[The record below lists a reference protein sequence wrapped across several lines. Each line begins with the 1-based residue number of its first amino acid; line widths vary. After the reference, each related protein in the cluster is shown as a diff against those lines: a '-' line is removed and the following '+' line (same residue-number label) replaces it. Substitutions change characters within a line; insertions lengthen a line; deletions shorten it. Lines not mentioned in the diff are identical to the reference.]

1 MGGEKVLLPHSRQP
15 FWGSPPRGRGKGR
28 CNHLVIFVDGITP
41 AQAGKSCFSYFLE
54 SSVWDHP
61 RTGGEKLLL
70 VLLGEQRVGSPPH
83 RRGKEPLSFTSA
95 ACPGITPA
103 WAGKSLLPY
112 TKLSM
117 PEDHPRVGG
126 EKDKAEHLV
135 QHHIGITPAQAGKS

>member
-61 RTGGEKLLL
+61 RIGGEKSPFPLLQQL
-70 VLLGEQRVGSPPH
+70 VQGSPP
-83 RRGKEPLSFTSA
+83 RGRGKVYYHTRNYRCLR
-95 ACPGITPA
+95 ITPA
-103 WAGKSLLPY
+103 WAGKKIRQSIWY
-112 TKLSM
+112 ST
-117 PEDHPRVGG
+117 
-126 EKDKAEHLV
+126 
-135 QHHIGITPAQAGKS
+135 T